1 MPKPVPQAPLEL
13 ERAGQAQAVQATGKG
28 RCPPGGGPFLETPR
42 KRDPVFLK
50 VWAADRGQQN
60 YLGTFVKMQVLG
72 LFPRPM
78 GSESGMGRVAKAEK
92 SAF

>member
-1 MPKPVPQAPLEL
+1 M
-13 ERAGQAQAVQATGKG
+13 
-28 RCPPGGGPFLETPR
+28 
-42 KRDPVFLK
+42 FLK

-78 GSESGMGRVAKAEK
+78 GSESGMGRVVKAEK